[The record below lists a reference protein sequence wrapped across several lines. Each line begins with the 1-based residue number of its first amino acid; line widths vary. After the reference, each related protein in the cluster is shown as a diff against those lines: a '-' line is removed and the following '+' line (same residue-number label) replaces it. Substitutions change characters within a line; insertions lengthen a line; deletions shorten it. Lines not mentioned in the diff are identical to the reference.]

1 MWNGSVGKARV
12 SARGVVS
19 LTRSGGGGMG
29 NGSCMA
35 ELQQRQGRILNG
47 MSVIVPWQVMLWAGK
62 PDVVV

>member
-12 SARGVVS
+12 FARGVVS

-35 ELQQRQGRILNG
+35 E
-47 MSVIVPWQVMLWAGK
+47 V
-62 PDVVV
+62 